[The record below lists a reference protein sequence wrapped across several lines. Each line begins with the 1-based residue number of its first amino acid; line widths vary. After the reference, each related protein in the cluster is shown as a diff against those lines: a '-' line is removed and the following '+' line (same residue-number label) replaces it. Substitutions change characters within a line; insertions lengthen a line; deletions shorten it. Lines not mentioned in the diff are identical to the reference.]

1 LHEDRKE
8 LKMKYQYRTGATIH
22 MYLFLCIISL
32 SGCASRTP
40 IEPVTE
46 KPIDRETLK
55 YQNVLFREFKAA
67 PQVKSPSTAI
77 QQCRDSAISHLK
89 RKNLFKRVE
98 ASGKAPGEGKTLF
111 VDATI
116 TSLRIV
122 SGGARFWAGAM
133 AGRSHMKIQ
142 VRLIDGESDSLVAE
156 KELFG
161 APSAMGGA
169 WSVGGTDK
177 ALPGRMGI
185 FLGDYVLSNVHWA
198 GALTNS
204 MRV

>member
-1 LHEDRKE
+1 MR
-8 LKMKYQYRTGATIH
+8 YQNRAGACIPIFLL
-22 MYLFLCIISL
+22 LFIVGF

-40 IEPVTE
+40 IEPVPE

-55 YQNVLFREFKAA
+55 YKSIFFREFKAA
-67 PQVKSPSTAI
+67 PDVKSPSTAI
-77 QQCRDSAISHLK
+77 QQCRDSAIRHLK
-89 RKNLFKRVE
+89 GKNLFKRVE
-98 ASGKAPGEGKTLF
+98 AAGEVSGEEKALF
-111 VDATI
+111 VDATV

-122 SGGARFWAGAM
+122 GGGARFWAGAM

-142 VRLIDGESDSLVAE
+142 VRLIDGETDSLVAE

-177 ALPGRMGI
+177 ALPSRMGV
-185 FLGDYVLSNVHWA
+185 FLGDYILSNVH
-198 GALTNS
+198 
-204 MRV
+204 

>member
-1 LHEDRKE
+1 
-8 LKMKYQYRTGATIH
+8 MKYQNRAGTFIQW
-22 MYLFLCIISL
+22 LFILIMVGVT
-32 SGCASRTP
+32 GCASRTP
-40 IEPVTE
+40 VEPVAE

-55 YQNVLFREFKAA
+55 YKNIFYREFKAA

-77 QQCRDSAISHLK
+77 QQCRDGAISHLK
-89 RKNLFKRVE
+89 GKDLFKRVE
-98 ASGKAPGEGKTLF
+98 ASGEASNEGRTLF

-122 SGGARFWAGAM
+122 GGGARFWAGAM

-142 VRLIDGESDSLVAE
+142 VRLIDGESNSLVAE

-177 ALPGRMGI
+177 ALPSRMGI
-185 FLGDYVLSNVHWA
+185 LLGDYVLSNVH
-198 GALTNS
+198 
-204 MRV
+204 